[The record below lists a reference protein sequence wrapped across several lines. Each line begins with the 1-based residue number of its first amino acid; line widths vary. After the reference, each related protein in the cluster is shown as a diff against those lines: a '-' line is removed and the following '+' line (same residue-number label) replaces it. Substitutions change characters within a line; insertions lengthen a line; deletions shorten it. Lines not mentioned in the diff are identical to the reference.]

1 MTTQPER
8 TGQLHRHN
16 HDDPEQWRKP
26 AFIEE
31 WVGKD
36 DARTQDR
43 VQPMRDALATT
54 PYGADDELAALD
66 VGAGYGMF
74 ASEVLRAFPNAVVT
88 LQDVSEPMFDIA
100 RERFADHL
108 SHMRFVLSDLGK
120 PEWVAGIGGPFD
132 LAVSSIA
139 IHNLYD
145 EGLIARVYKDIHGL
159 LKPGGTFINIDHIAK
174 AGGPEGQVRWLRE
187 AGFASV
193 DCFMIGERNARLTAR
208 KAS

>member
-1 MTTQPER
+1 MTSQPE
-8 TGQLHRHN
+8 GVAKHRNN
-16 HDDPEQWRKP
+16 HDDPEQWRTP
-26 AFIEE
+26 AFVGE

-36 DARTQDR
+36 DARDRNR

-88 LQDVSEPMFDIA
+88 LQDVSEPMFEIA

-108 SHMRFVLSDLGK
+108 AQMRFVVSDLSQ
-120 PEWVAGIGGPFD
+120 PSWTSEIGGPFD

-145 EGLIARVYKDIHGL
+145 EALIARVYADVHGL

-187 AGFASV
+187 AGFESV
-193 DCFMIGERNARLTAR
+193 DCLMIGERNARLSAR

>member
-1 MTTQPER
+1 MTSQPER
-8 TGQLHRHN
+8 VAKHRHN
-16 HDDPEQWRKP
+16 HDDPEQWRDR
-26 AFIEE
+26 AFVGE

-36 DARTQDR
+36 DARDRDR
-43 VQPMRDALATT
+43 VQTMRDALATT

-88 LQDVSEPMFDIA
+88 LQDVSEPMFEIA

-108 SHMRFVLSDLGK
+108 AQMRFVVSDLSQ
-120 PEWVAGIGGPFD
+120 PSWTSEIGGPFD

-145 EGLIARVYKDIHGL
+145 EALIARVYADVHGL

-187 AGFASV
+187 AGFESV
-193 DCFMIGERNARLTAR
+193 DCFMIGERNARLSAR

>member
-1 MTTQPER
+1 MTSQPER
-8 TGQLHRHN
+8 VAQHRHN

-36 DARTQDR
+36 DARSGDR
-43 VQPMRDALATT
+43 AQPMRDALAAT
-54 PYGADDELAALD
+54 PFAGDDALAALD

-88 LQDVSEPMFDIA
+88 LQDVSEPMFEIA

-108 SHMRFVLSDLGK
+108 THFKFVCSDLK
-120 PEWVAGIGGPFD
+120 KADWASEIGGPFD

-145 EGLIARVYKDIHGL
+145 EALIARVYEDVHGL
-159 LKPGGTFINIDHIAK
+159 LKPGGTFINIDHIGK
-174 AGGPEGQVRWLRE
+174 AGGPEGQLRWLRE
-187 AGFASV
+187 AGFETV
-193 DCFMIGERNARLTAR
+193 DCFMIGERNARLSAR
-208 KAS
+208 KAG

>member
-1 MTTQPER
+1 MTSEPAR
-8 TGQLHRHN
+8 TGQHRHN
-16 HDDPEQWRKP
+16 HDDPEQWRDSG
-26 AFIEE
+26 FVGE

-36 DARTQDR
+36 DARPRPRAEQ
-43 VQPMRDALATT
+43 MRDALATT

-88 LQDVSEPMFDIA
+88 LQDVSEPMFEIA
-100 RERFADHL
+100 RERFADRL
-108 SHMRFVLSDLGK
+108 AQMRFVLSDLSQ
-120 PEWVAGIGGPFD
+120 PSWTSEIGGPFD

-145 EGLIARVYKDIHGL
+145 EALIARVYADVHGL

-193 DCFMIGERNARLTAR
+193 DCFMIGERNARLSAR